1 MTQIGCNAVVK
12 QGKVQYLPVTIIRP
26 NPAQPRR
33 NFDMAALE
41 ELTESVRRY
50 GVIQPLTVR
59 KQDGVYELVA
69 GERRLRAARLAGHKK
84 VPCIISQIATEDS
97 AIVALIENIQRQDL
111 NFFEEATAFE
121 ALIKS
126 YHLTQENAAA
136 MLSLSQSAVANKLR
150 LLRLPQELRLLI
162 ISSGLSERH
171 ARALLKLP
179 NEQAQ
184 SEVLQEVI
192 SKKMSVA
199 ETERYIERYEE
210 KKEDKPK
217 RMVLFKDV
225 RLFVNTINHAISVMK
240 KSGIE
245 AVSQKSETDTFI
257 EYSIR
262 IPKSAG
268 A

>member
-1 MTQIGCNAVVK
+1 MAQVSCNAVVK
-12 QGKVQYLPVTIIRP
+12 RGRVQYLPVTLIRP

-33 NFDMAALE
+33 NFDVAALA
-41 ELTESVRRY
+41 ELTESIRRY

-59 KQDGVYELVA
+59 KQDGGYELVA

-84 VPCIISQIATEDS
+84 VPCILSEIATEDS

-121 ALIKS
+121 ALIRQ
-126 YHLTQENAAA
+126 HNLTQEAAA
-136 MLSLSQSAVANKLR
+136 SVLSLSQSAVANKLR
-150 LLRLPQELRLLI
+150 LLRLPEELRLLI
-162 ISSGLSERH
+162 LSSGLSERH

-179 NEQAQ
+179 DEQAQ

-192 SKKMSVA
+192 TRHMSVA
-199 ETERYIERYEE
+199 ETERYIERYLEGRQE
-210 KKEDKPK
+210 KPK
-217 RMVLFKDV
+217 RTLLFKDV
-225 RLFVNTINHAISVMK
+225 RVFINTINHAISVMRQ
-240 KSGIE
+240 SGID
-245 AVSQKSETDTFI
+245 AISQKNETDTFI